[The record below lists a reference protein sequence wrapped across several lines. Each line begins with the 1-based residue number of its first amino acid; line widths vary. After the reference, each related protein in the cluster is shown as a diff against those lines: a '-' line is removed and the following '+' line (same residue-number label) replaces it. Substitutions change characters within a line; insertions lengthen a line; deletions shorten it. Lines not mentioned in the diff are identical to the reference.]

1 MNTIQDIY
9 DAINPLPA
17 MLSEKGKKKPRVT
30 IEFEAN
36 ARVYIFLRW
45 EKEFNR
51 SYHGEE
57 EINVAAG
64 DDVEA
69 ALKEAHAIIRDL
81 PSAADTKLHHF
92 MSQLGKVIDA
102 GNELGIAVDF
112 MNPLTETMKRIS
124 ENVITF
130 RHSEAAE

>member
-1 MNTIQDIY
+1 MHTIQDIY

-17 MLSEKGKKKPRVT
+17 MLAAKGKKKPRVT

-45 EKEFNR
+45 EKEFHK
-51 SYHGEE
+51 SYASEE
-57 EINVAAG
+57 TIEVASG
-64 DDVEA
+64 DDAEA
-69 ALKEAHAIIRDL
+69 AIKEAHAIINDL
-81 PSAADTKLHHF
+81 PSAADAKLHHF
-92 MSQLGKVIDA
+92 MGQLGKVIDA
-102 GNELGIAVDF
+102 GNELGITVDF